1 MMSDGEAITVGEN
14 ERQPPYVRAVSKQI
28 LLGLD
33 FLHGLGIIHGG
44 E

>member
-1 MMSDGEAITVGEN
+1 MSDGEAVNVKEKA
-14 ERQPPYVRAVSKQI
+14 RQATDVRAVSKQI

-33 FLHGLGIIHGG
+33 FIHGLGIIHGG